1 MPPFPFPFLN
11 QPAVLAFRRSR
22 TALRLYGFTALY
34 GYSGGQNFQR
44 RFLVLRGPFM
54 LNYVSEEHTD
64 PKGIIMLDGAR
75 LVVTPGVPSPVKKQ
89 PAVKR
94 ALMSFLTNEDK
105 RTPFS
110 FTVARP
116 SGMRYEVRLTID

>member
-1 MPPFPFPFLN
+1 MYPFALPLPY
-11 QPAVLAFRRSR
+11 VLDA
-22 TALRLYGFTALY
+22 
-34 GYSGGQNFQR
+34 GGQNFQR
-44 RFLVLRGPFM
+44 RFLVLRGPFI
-54 LNYVSEEHTD
+54 LNYISEEHTD
-64 PKGIIMLDGAR
+64 PKGIIVLDGAR

-116 SGMRYEVRLTID
+116 SGMRYEVRPTIRTISSTVVYCTWNAI